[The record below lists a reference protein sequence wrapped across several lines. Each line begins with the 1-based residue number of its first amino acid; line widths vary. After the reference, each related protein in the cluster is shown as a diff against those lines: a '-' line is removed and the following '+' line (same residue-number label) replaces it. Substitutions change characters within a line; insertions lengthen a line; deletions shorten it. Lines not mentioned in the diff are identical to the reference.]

1 MITDARG
8 DWRSLFRAWDMTLL
22 SNLIYGGHA
31 FGCTEL
37 FERALREVLG
47 SSSALLVPLLVL
59 ASFCASALAALAYSP
74 FEALRIRVITACAL
88 AGAED
93 PGIVAAFQQVP

>member
-1 MITDARG
+1 
-8 DWRSLFRAWDMTLL
+8 MTLL
-22 SNLIYGGHA
+22 STLICRGLA

-47 SSSALLVPLLVL
+47 SSSASMNEVPLLVL